1 MRPEARESR
10 RDLLGH
16 SDEADVRQSAAPAK
30 QQAPESLAYLA
41 PPRPFRLSHRQPSQ
55 PFQAEKTLH
64 ESRPYATVRYYSSSF
79 RSLPTMPINYSKW
92 DNLELSDDSDIE
104 VHPNV
109 DKRSFI
115 RAKQNQIHQER
126 QQRRHQIETL
136 KYERIINDGLAKRI
150 SGLLESLRSHAEE
163 ARTSPAKAAEV
174 AFRAVMESASKLKPG
189 EDHPPKPPADVHQ
202 YAEQPESYT
211 KMMAALLDQV
221 NKAVEEKKIPAD
233 DGAARFNAMVEEIE
247 SHRAKVDDLQGQL
260 IAKLAELE
268 SDESRK
274 ITSDSIHTGFD
285 SSHVN
290 KSAPEDKD
298 KKGAGSGGAGSGQME
313 LLNPNFNSAGGS
325 TGQAAAGATDEDDDP
340 TEPTE
345 LGRKFAVI
353 PAKDHYQSRGFIASH
368 PEILTERH
376 EESILILAFDAEMDG
391 EQEKSRQCVH
401 QAKLLEY
408 CRSLGRDGVQLF
420 FKRIETREHKAY
432 DLFYGDVRE
441 TYTKIRSR
449 VAEIKA
455 QQAAGSTDGG
465 VEQIQLHAV
474 EPGTVINIRVPPTV
488 EQLKID
494 VAKEAGADAE
504 IDPADLEAA
513 KYARDIF
520 EGFAPEMRQA
530 LESGSLDKVNEV
542 LGRMKIDEAE
552 ALVGEFGEAGILS
565 MEEEI
570 IDATTETGRAQLK
583 DLGRETFVDENGV
596 STEEPK
602 KEVYDDPE

>member
-1 MRPEARESR
+1 M
-10 RDLLGH
+10 
-16 SDEADVRQSAAPAK
+16 
-30 QQAPESLAYLA
+30 
-41 PPRPFRLSHRQPSQ
+41 
-55 PFQAEKTLH
+55 
-64 ESRPYATVRYYSSSF
+64 
-79 RSLPTMPINYSKW
+79 
-92 DNLELSDDSDIE
+92 
-104 VHPNV
+104 
-109 DKRSFI
+109 
-115 RAKQNQIHQER
+115 
-126 QQRRHQIETL
+126 
-136 KYERIINDGLAKRI
+136 
-150 SGLLESLRSHAEE
+150 ESLRSHAEE

-202 YAEQPESYT
+202 HAAQPESYT

-221 NKAVEEKKIPAD
+221 NKAVEEQKIPAD

-247 SHRAKVDDLQGQL
+247 GHRAKVDDLQGQL

-268 SDESRK
+268 SDEARK

-285 SSHVN
+285 SSHVT
-290 KSAPEDKD
+290 KSAPEDKE
-298 KKGAGSGGAGSGQME
+298 KRGSASGGGGASAGQME
-313 LLNPNFNSAGGS
+313 LLNPNFNAAAGGS
-325 TGQAAAGATDEDDDP
+325 GQAAARASAKDEEDDP

-345 LGRKFAVI
+345 LGRTFAVI
-353 PAKDHYQSRGFIASH
+353 PAKDHYQSRSFIVSH

-391 EQEKSRQCVH
+391 EQETARQCVH

-420 FKRIETREHKAY
+420 FKRIETREHKAH

-455 QQAAGSTDGG
+455 QQAAGSTEGG

-488 EQLKID
+488 EQLKMD
-494 VAKEAGADAE
+494 VAKEAGAEAE
-504 IDPADLEAA
+504 IDPADLAAA
-513 KYARDIF
+513 KHARDIF

-565 MEEEI
+565 LEEEI
-570 IDATTETGRAQLK
+570 IDATTESGRAQLK
-583 DLGRETFVDENGV
+583 GLGREAFVDENGV